1 MGSLF
6 RSAEMTLCQL
16 FLQSEAAYACVSE
29 LGELGLVQF
38 RDLNPDVNAFQRKFV
53 NEVRRCDE
61 MERKLRYLEKEIKK
75 DGIPMLDTGENPE
88 APQPREMIDLEA
100 TFEKLENELREVNQ
114 NAEALKRNFLELTEL
129 KQILRKTQ
137 VFFDEHEGGVNPT
150 DSMTRA
156 LISDDSIARQSALGP
171 VQLGYVH
178 HHLYPTPM
186 AMVAPLRHQ
195 RRHVPTLLHTTP
207 HPLPL
212 HPIRRPTKD
221 TIILNQISF
230 RSRQ

>member
-6 RSAEMTLCQL
+6 RSEEMTLCQL

-75 DGIPMLDTGENPE
+75 DGIPMLDTGESPE

-129 KQILRKTQ
+129 KHILRKTQ
-137 VFFDEHEGGVNPT
+137 VFFDELRCRCHPARTSAGLRAYAVACLPWQCVPPPGHDRVTAGG
-150 DSMTRA
+150 S
-156 LISDDSIARQSALGP
+156 L
-171 VQLGYVH
+171 
-178 HHLYPTPM
+178 
-186 AMVAPLRHQ
+186 
-195 RRHVPTLLHTTP
+195 
-207 HPLPL
+207 
-212 HPIRRPTKD
+212 
-221 TIILNQISF
+221 
-230 RSRQ
+230 